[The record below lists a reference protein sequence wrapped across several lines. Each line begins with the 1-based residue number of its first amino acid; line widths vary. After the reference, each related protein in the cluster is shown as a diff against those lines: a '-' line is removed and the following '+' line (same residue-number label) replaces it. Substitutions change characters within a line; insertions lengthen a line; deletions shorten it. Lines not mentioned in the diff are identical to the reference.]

1 MFLAEEPTPPLE
13 ETPLSGDFWSG
24 LAQFWADNWGII
36 VGKLIAIAV
45 IIAVVFVLGILT
57 YAGMIFSHAR
67 QKERSDAHATQ
78 VATPR
83 DPMPD
88 R

>member
-1 MFLAEEPTPPLE
+1 MPDPHLDDRVRAADARAERRERHEAP
-13 ETPLSGDFWSG
+13 
-24 LAQFWADNWGII
+24 II
-36 VGKLIAIAV
+36 RRFAV
-45 IIAVVFVLGILT
+45 IIAVVFVLGALT

-67 QKERSDAHATQ
+67 QEERSAANATQ

>member
-1 MFLAEEPTPPLE
+1 MPDPHLDDRVHAADARAERRERREAP
-13 ETPLSGDFWSG
+13 
-24 LAQFWADNWGII
+24 II
-36 VGKLIAIAV
+36 RRFAV

-67 QKERSDAHATQ
+67 QKERSDANATQ